1 MTKKLIFYFKN
12 WLFDYRKKRAI
23 KKAQEL
29 ANEQRMK
36 FLVLNFNG
44 KPVVVSMQ
52 HIKKLIR
59 TKRIKGSAEYYRDM
73 ALYTAMP
80 QNIHQT
86 H

>member
-1 MTKKLIFYFKN
+1 MKKIKYFIKN
-12 WLFDYRKKRAI
+12 WLFNYRKKRAI

-44 KPVVVSMQ
+44 KPVAVSMQ

-59 TKRIKGSAEYYRDM
+59 TKQVNKNADFFRDM

-80 QNIHQT
+80 K
-86 H
+86 